1 VRFRGTVELG
11 GKTATGIEVPA
22 AVVEALGS
30 GKRPAVT
37 VTLHAYSYRTTVAP
51 MGGRFFIPASA
62 EVRKAS
68 GVAAGDEL
76 DVGIELDTAPRTVE
90 VPPDL
95 AAALGEDPALERA
108 WETLSYTH
116 QREWVRSVLEA
127 KKAETRE
134 RRVRAAVEKLRGQPS
149 TS

>member
-11 GKTATGIEVPA
+11 GRTATGIEVPA
-22 AVVEALGS
+22 AVVDALGN

-37 VTLHAYSYRTTVAP
+37 VTLHAHSYRTTVAP
-51 MGGRFFIPASA
+51 MGGRFYVPVSA

-76 DVGIELDTAPRTVE
+76 DVRIELDTAPRTVD

-95 AAALGEDPALERA
+95 TAALAADPALGPA
-108 WETLSYTH
+108 WEKLSYTH

-127 KKAETRE
+127 KKPETRE
-134 RRVRAAVEKLRGQPS
+134 RRIQAAVRSLLGQPS